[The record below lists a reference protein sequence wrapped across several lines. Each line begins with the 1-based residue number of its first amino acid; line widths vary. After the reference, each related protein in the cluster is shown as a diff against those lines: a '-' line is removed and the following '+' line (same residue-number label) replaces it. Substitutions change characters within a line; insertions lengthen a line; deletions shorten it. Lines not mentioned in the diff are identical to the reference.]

1 MDKEVFLVEELEN
14 RLAIEAVKYMHKVD
28 ELWETNKFDPTYF
41 DSYITGPLYGEFIQ
55 AIYDRIKPLNSHE
68 ANRFLTLSV
77 AQFKTHTPER
87 REKDF
92 ILNYWHTKWF
102 PNPMGDDVSEHDEK
116 YAKHVWRH
124 YTNHFHIFKDA
135 AEKGLEDF
143 KAGLLGSQPTQIK
156 TNGSITEPL
165 KYEAFNHYLNQFK
178 YNYPYRTAV
187 FDFKFSMRDYL
198 DYFKTEILDNIIILS
213 KDDRKAY
220 LNKLKYELENKKQYA
235 YTTQATID
243 EWLAKYNVESEEAI
257 RAGKKDN
264 ELYTILTSEPPEF
277 EDELAENFNRDTHSI
292 QTDFYNY
299 YYGFY
304 LDTAIAFI
312 VEQINEL
319 NPLQSLSSNG
329 NQAQQILATATPKL
343 KTDLSV
349 PQLALLFKMLND
361 LKPNIFEVKSEAELH
376 RFISANFETKKSKED
391 GISTDKLRI
400 LFNQP
405 DSKAAYFWEKHF
417 YTLIAEIKKFK

>member
-1 MDKEVFLVEELEN
+1 MDKEIFLVEELEN
-14 RLAIEAVKYMHKVD
+14 RLAIEAVQYMHKVE
-28 ELWETNKFDPTYF
+28 ELWETNKFEPTYF
-41 DSYITGPLYGEFIQ
+41 DTYITGPLYGEFIQ

-102 PNPMGDDVSEHDEK
+102 PNAMGDDVSEHDEK

-124 YTNHFHIFKDA
+124 YTNHFHLYKDA

-143 KAGLLGSQPTQIK
+143 KAGLLGSQPAQVK
-156 TNGSITEPL
+156 TNGTMTEPI

-220 LNKLKYELENKKQYA
+220 LNKLKYELENKKQHA
-235 YTTQATID
+235 YTTQETID

-277 EDELAENFNRDTHSI
+277 EDEFAENFNRDTHGI

-304 LDTAIAFI
+304 LDTAITFI

-329 NQAQQILATATPKL
+329 SQAHQILSTATPKL

-405 DSKAAYFWEKHF
+405 DSKAANFWEKHF

>member
-1 MDKEVFLVEELEN
+1 MDKEIFLVEELEN
-14 RLAIEAVKYMHKVD
+14 RLAIEAVQYMHKVD
-28 ELWETNKFDPTYF
+28 ELWETNKFEPTYF
-41 DSYITGPLYGEFIQ
+41 DTYITGPLYGEFIQ

-102 PNPMGDDVSEHDEK
+102 PNAMGDDVSEHDEK

-124 YTNHFHIFKDA
+124 YTNHFHLYKDA

-143 KAGLLGSQPTQIK
+143 KAGLLGSQPVQVK
-156 TNGSITEPL
+156 TNSTITEPL

-187 FDFKFSMRDYL
+187 FDFKYSMRDYL

-235 YTTQATID
+235 YTTQETID
-243 EWLAKYNVESEEAI
+243 EWLEKYNIESEDAI

-277 EDELAENFNRDTHSI
+277 EDEFAENFNRDTHGI

-329 NQAQQILATATPKL
+329 SQAQQILATATPKL

-405 DSKAAYFWEKHF
+405 DSKAADFWEKHF

>member
-1 MDKEVFLVEELEN
+1 MDKEIFLVEEIEN
-14 RLAIEAVKYMHKVD
+14 RLAIEAVQYMHKVE

-41 DSYITGPLYGEFIQ
+41 DTFITGPLYGEFIQ

-92 ILNYWHTKWF
+92 VLNYWHTKWF
-102 PNPMGDDVSEHDEK
+102 PNEMGDKVGEQDEK
-116 YAKHVWRH
+116 YAKHVWKH
-124 YTNHFHIFKDA
+124 YTNHFHLYKEA
-135 AEKGLEDF
+135 TVKGLEDF
-143 KAGLLGSQPTQIK
+143 KAGLLGSQPPQVK
-156 TNGSITEPL
+156 TNGTMSEPI
-165 KYEAFNHYLNQFK
+165 KYEAFNHYVNQFK
-178 YNYPYRTAV
+178 YNYPYRTSV

-198 DYFKTEILDNIIILS
+198 DYFRTEVLDNIIILN

-220 LNKLKYELENKKQYA
+220 LNKLKYELDTKKQHA
-235 YTTQATID
+235 YTTLDTID

-277 EDELAENFNRDTHSI
+277 EDEFAENFNRDTHGI

-319 NPLQSLSSNG
+319 NPVQSLSSNG
-329 NQAQQILATATPKL
+329 SQAQQILATATPKL

-349 PQLALLFKMLND
+349 PQLALLFKVLND

-405 DSKAAYFWEKHF
+405 DSKAADFWEKHF
-417 YTLIAEIKKFK
+417 YTFIAEIKKFK